1 LENQWTQYT
10 LVIFDWLLPGL
21 SRIELCQKLRHQ
33 GSLIPILILTAK
45 YTEADEIMGLDAGVD
60 D

>member
-1 LENQWTQYT
+1 
-10 LVIFDWLLPGL
+10 
-21 SRIELCQKLRHQ
+21 
-33 GSLIPILILTAK
+33 LIPILILTAK